1 MGTGQLLAGNLAN
14 LVIALLAFLEVI
26 PWPVAGYLIICSVI
40 IVTLAS
46 LRPRN
51 AASSGE
57 TIEHRES
64 TTGESPVQIPSLH
77 AEKKT
82 VDRSIEPREAK
93 PKAVVTKADTER
105 TPEKEEPEEGR
116 PGEGPASIGEG
127 DYLSYDVDLEKGEE
141 FVGEVS
147 ANDNVNVY
155 VLNEDNLNA
164 LDLDQEFW
172 YEAASES
179 VRNATVRFTAPD
191 DGLWFFVVE
200 NDNNR
205 EVSATVKMSV
215 GTPSH
220 PLPSLKTDALDLP
233 DAKLEGKL

>member
-26 PWPVAGYLIICSVI
+26 PWPVAGYLIIGSVI
-40 IVTLAS
+40 IVTIAS

-51 AASSGE
+51 EASSGE
-57 TIEHRES
+57 TVEHRVATSER
-64 TTGESPVQIPSLH
+64 PVQRPSMH

-82 VDRSIEPREAK
+82 VDRSIEPRELK
-93 PKAVVTKADTER
+93 PKTVVAKAATER
-105 TPEKEEPEEGR
+105 TPEEEPEEGR
-116 PGEGPASIGEG
+116 PGEGPNNIGEG

-147 ANDNVNVY
+147 ADDDVNVY

-172 YEAASES
+172 YEEGNEG

-191 DGLWFFVVE
+191 DGVWFFVVE